1 MRYPSNT
8 MIKTLILAS
17 VLGLS
22 ACNSKTVTAHSDE
35 AIEAPA
41 VEMTAADLKELIL
54 QFDEG
59 ATVNENN
66 VVFKLTERE
75 VMFVYDEEADRM
87 RIMTPILQASFL
99 NEEVQTRMLQ
109 ANFDSV
115 LDARYAIANGI
126 VWATFIHPLS
136 SLTEKEFLSGISQS
150 VTAAE
155 TFGSTYTSGAVTF
168 GGGDSNSIHQE
179 LLKKLEKARKELT
192 DRDI

>member
-1 MRYPSNT
+1 
-8 MIKTLILAS
+8 
-17 VLGLS
+17 
-22 ACNSKTVTAHSDE
+22 
-35 AIEAPA
+35 
-41 VEMTAADLKELIL
+41 
-54 QFDEG
+54 
-59 ATVNENN
+59 
-66 VVFKLTERE
+66 
-75 VMFVYDEEADRM
+75 MFVYDEEADRM